1 MDSELKRSLILENF
15 SNPVNKGLTND
26 PSYLKEDKNNSSC
39 IDHFTIELKLNGD
52 VIEDIRFDGEACA
65 VATSSL
71 SIGISKL
78 IGKTKEE
85 ALLIIYSLFFLSSFI
100 SSLEVRAPA
109 LLTKRKN
116 MRINIISYYFFNKS
130 NIPSIPRVAHFT
142 LAGCFDTS
150 S

>member
-1 MDSELKRSLILENF
+1 MYSELKRSLILENF

-65 VATSSL
+65 IATSSL

-78 IGKTKEE
+78 IGKTREE
-85 ALLIIYSLFFLSSFI
+85 ALLIIYNYNKMINGEEYNKDL
-100 SSLEVRAPA
+100 LEELNIYEDVSKQPA
-109 LLTKRKN
+109 RVKCATLGIEGIQDLLKK
-116 MRINIISYYFFNKS
+116 
-130 NIPSIPRVAHFT
+130 
-142 LAGCFDTS
+142 
-150 S
+150 